1 MNNLLIVVS
10 ISFVI
15 SSYVFVAYLLLGGRY
30 EGEENVTGKAIYAAL
45 SVFFLIVGLTS
56 IVVIMMEIL
65 NAFSQFP

>member
-1 MNNLLIVVS
+1 
-10 ISFVI
+10 
-15 SSYVFVAYLLLGGRY
+15 VFVAYLLFGSY

>member
-1 MNNLLIVVS
+1 MSNLLTVVS

-15 SSYVFVAYLLLGGRY
+15 SFYVFIAYLVFGRY
-30 EGEENVTGKAIYAAL
+30 GGEENVIGKAIYAAL

-65 NAFSQFP
+65 NAFS

>member
-1 MNNLLIVVS
+1 MNNLLTAVS

-15 SSYVFVAYLLLGGRY
+15 SSYVFVACLLFGSY